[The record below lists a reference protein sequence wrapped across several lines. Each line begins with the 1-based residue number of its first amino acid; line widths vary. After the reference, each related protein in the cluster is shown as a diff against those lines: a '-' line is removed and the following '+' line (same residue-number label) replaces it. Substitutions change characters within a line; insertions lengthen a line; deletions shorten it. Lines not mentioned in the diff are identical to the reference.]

1 MDEMPFGLARKDTYA
16 ALTAKDLES
25 LGKEASNLYLSGG
38 VSLNDAVIKLASQH
52 PSISP
57 HQVKRVVEF
66 ANTETFQRLF
76 EKQAGDKNV
85 DFDVADPGAILKS
98 LELGSMGQVSVPT
111 PSEYSSEPVK
121 LGHREVEADIE
132 LCRMFGMEPVSPGM
146 SRLEPMTKV
155 ASPAERILPNVS
167 RYPWDRILQVKE
179 AQMPL
184 MEGPA
189 PEAVGQTPEQVHLDQ
204 MLTMQRQ
211 LELEKKKQELAT
223 VQQKTLQLMAPLGTG
238 MEGQEGQMGAEPSVA
253 PPPDVAAAMQGAP
266 MGGPPAG
273 GGGVGPPQGMPQ
285 EMPMGPPSGP
295 IPEKIGSALTKE
307 ALDYVKTG
315 RKQYEFVLD
324 DLRAATSVD
333 RIKSAMAD
341 KRPDPESNPHG
352 ELLRLRHTVTKLA
365 QDAVNSRDR
374 NEFLLKEATAQWV
387 HLVSQHIVDGGHI
400 GEIAHIMGDI
410 DPRFAKTAME
420 AAMPRLVEFGIEP
433 AVLTAQSLHYEMTKG
448 ASRRRLNPENPIAQA
463 YATLAKLAYNQ
474 QVLEVAATDLDNSL
488 DEVTAAVQEAL
499 RASA

>member
-85 DFDVADPGAILKS
+85 DFDVADPGAVLKS
-98 LELGSMGQVSVPT
+98 LELGCMGQVSVPT

-121 LGHREVEADIE
+121 LGHREVEADLE

-146 SRLEPMTKV
+146 SRLEPMSKV
-155 ASPAERILPNVS
+155 ASPAETILPTRTS
-167 RYPWDRILQVKE
+167 SKPWDRILMVKN

-184 MEGPA
+184 MAGPA
-189 PEAVGQTPEQVHLDQ
+189 PEAVGQTPEQIHLDQ

-223 VQQKTLQLMAPLGTG
+223 VQQKTMQLMAPQDMG
-238 MEGQEGQMGAEPSVA
+238 MEGQMGAEPSVA

-273 GGGVGPPQGMPQ
+273 GGGVGPAQGMPQ
-285 EMPMGPPSGP
+285 EMPMAPPSGP
-295 IPEKIGSALTKE
+295 IPEKLGSAMAKE
-307 ALDYVKTG
+307 AMAYAKTG
-315 RKQYEFVLD
+315 RQHAELVLD
-324 DLRAATSVD
+324 DLRAATSLD

-341 KRPDPESNPHG
+341 KRPDPESNPYG
-352 ELLRLRHTVTKLA
+352 DLLRLRHTVTKLA

-400 GEIAHIMGDI
+400 GEITHIIGDI
-410 DPRFAKTAME
+410 DPQFAKTAME
-420 AAMPRLVEFGIEP
+420 AALSRLIEFGIEP
-433 AVLTAQSLHYEMTKG
+433 AALTAQALHYEMTKG

-474 QVLEVAATDLDNSL
+474 QVLETAATDLDNSL
-488 DEVTAAVQEAL
+488 NEVTAAVQEAL